1 MSENGDVIGE
11 ERPINDDEEIERL
24 RAKAEERRRR
34 QEAEELEKKRLE
46 EERKEKELAE
56 QRRLQEEREARK
68 NRTKAKK
75 GEEED
80 EMADGGSKF
89 SNVLKAK
96 EDLQK
101 SAEELEEEKREIL
114 NNRLVNIDID
124 GRDKEG
130 LVSRVNEL
138 HSFLQNLFGH
148 IYDMTEKLERQR
160 YDLMELAERERQLKK
175 GKDKSRTSNIVHTGL
190 GGGVFDFIGKQQN
203 QAPVSFQIIIRETII
218 IACRFNFLYAINN
231 CYVTIQYTSAPPK
244 ISLFSRYERVTD
256 RRSFCDR
263 RVLFNEEKKA
273 EEFVKQKPKPK
284 PKPISHD
291 DDDEEQIEEAPADDA
306 PVDEE
311 PAVEE
316 EPEPEEEPE
325 EEQEEEPEEEEEEE
339 EEE

>member
-203 QAPVSFQIIIRETII
+203 QAP
-218 IACRFNFLYAINN
+218 
-231 CYVTIQYTSAPPK
+231 PK